1 MTPSLVIRKGASA
14 PTSSQSSLL
23 GQGEGP
29 LPSEAT
35 SSSHVFI
42 HSSSTFP
49 GPFLHNVTSFP
60 LSHSLPFFRVFLF
73 SNAPVFLGLKRKTPP
88 AWMLPTEHPLSKDCR
103 AVLAAYI
110 SSPLL
115 TPSLVVSFS
124 GYTGLLR
131 SRYSLTMAEYDDL
144 FSAFILLN
152 LSLLEIFPLVDGTCF
167 SSREFLFLM

>member
-1 MTPSLVIRKGASA
+1 MTPSLLVIRKGASA
-14 PTSSQSSLL
+14 HTSPVLTPGPRGRHPPHPRPPPPLMFSSI
-23 GQGEGP
+23 P
-29 LPSEAT
+29 LPP
-35 SSSHVFI
+35 FLGP
-42 HSSSTFP
+42 SSTT
-49 GPFLHNVTSFP
+49 LP
-60 LSHSLPFFRVFLF
+60 LSLCLIPSLSSVFLF

-124 GYTGLLR
+124 YYTGLLR
-131 SRYSLTMAEYDDL
+131 SRYSLTMAEYDL